1 MGVVGKYCCCE
12 NTRVSGKHGSIP
24 IENLY
29 GENLEVLSWNEK
41 TDKLEVSVQS
51 NFFDNG
57 KKECIE
63 LELEDGRTI
72 TCTPDHKLI
81 TENGWIDADD
91 IPVGGKIKVG
101 PILPEVELD
110 TNETIYARVLG
121 YMITDGH
128 ISKNVSLAYFG
139 NIMDAQLLAKD
150 IETLSGVHPNIRK
163 NGNCWEFCLPE
174 NIRTK
179 ILAEN
184 WIKGGNRTRS
194 KELLPDVSK
203 WSKSQIRE
211 FIAGMFGGDG
221 WCPCYNKGDNK
232 FTPIGFTQSRNNK
245 DYIEEY
251 MGQLSNMLKM
261 FDIIPSIRISKRNN
275 LFIGSLSLSMY
286 DIEKFVT
293 TIGYRYCYHK
303 TIRASIVTFY
313 YRIKNKAINSYRQ
326 FYNQVIT
333 SDMSIAGAYRKY
345 VNNRSFPKAGQFL
358 NRMNAMEFFGGDS
371 FHSYSL
377 GKNDD
382 TLPTFEL
389 SLISKKS
396 VGVQQ
401 VYDITV
407 EDTHSFLANGI
418 VAHNCV

>member
-1 MGVVGKYCCCE
+1 MLKNVLLNGLLQLIKIKFKFNNYKLKTISEYFIGDTKDPLSVKGIFKCYRIGIKKNNNDNYSNKAQKAMGVVGKYCCCE

-211 FIAGMFGGDG
+211 FIAG
-221 WCPCYNKGDNK
+221 
-232 FTPIGFTQSRNNK
+232 ILH
-245 DYIEEY
+245 
-251 MGQLSNMLKM
+251 QLVLHSQE
-261 FDIIPSIRISKRNN
+261 IIRI
-275 LFIGSLSLSMY
+275 I
-286 DIEKFVT
+286 
-293 TIGYRYCYHK
+293 
-303 TIRASIVTFY
+303 
-313 YRIKNKAINSYRQ
+313 
-326 FYNQVIT
+326 
-333 SDMSIAGAYRKY
+333 
-345 VNNRSFPKAGQFL
+345 
-358 NRMNAMEFFGGDS
+358 
-371 FHSYSL
+371 
-377 GKNDD
+377 
-382 TLPTFEL
+382 
-389 SLISKKS
+389 
-396 VGVQQ
+396 
-401 VYDITV
+401 
-407 EDTHSFLANGI
+407 
-418 VAHNCV
+418 